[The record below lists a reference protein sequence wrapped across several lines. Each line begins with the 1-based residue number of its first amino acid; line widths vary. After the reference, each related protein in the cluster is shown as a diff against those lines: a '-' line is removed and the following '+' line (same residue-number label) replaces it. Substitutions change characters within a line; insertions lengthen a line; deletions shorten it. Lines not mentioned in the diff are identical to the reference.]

1 MRILIVNEYRVMSG
15 AEVMVRDL
23 MQYLADT
30 GNEVKL
36 IVYDDLHGDVAGN
49 FTRVVNEFKPDIV
62 HFHNITRTGLQPIE
76 ICKRSGIPCI
86 LTLHDY
92 YIVCRNR
99 MYYRWDLKKECT
111 ANNWDSCGA
120 CKNNVIGLPHPGEI
134 LNVLKDVPIVC
145 ISKHQEA
152 IIRRF
157 GYTNTRV
164 IYNGIKL

>member
-1 MRILIVNEYRVMSG
+1 MAANADQHMESAPLRILIVNEYRVMSG

-76 ICKRSGIPCI
+76 ICKRWKS
-86 LTLHDY
+86 
-92 YIVCRNR
+92 V
-99 MYYRWDLKKECT
+99 
-111 ANNWDSCGA
+111 
-120 CKNNVIGLPHPGEI
+120 V
-134 LNVLKDVPIVC
+134 
-145 ISKHQEA
+145 
-152 IIRRF
+152 
-157 GYTNTRV
+157 
-164 IYNGIKL
+164 